1 MIIRKLFI
9 NVLDIPM
16 KKIAQNTL
24 FSLLALSAVECAF
37 ALDSGAQKLT
47 TAIGATD
54 YFKINCSG
62 DTDHLNFKLLANAQI
77 QTPVVTETKP
87 DTTTP
92 TEELPQLLN
101 AKLTKGKLNA
111 NISKLVAGTSKE
123 MSLKG
128 GLGTYSL
135 SLDTVGTNLALKK
148 SQTYTIA
155 HECLSSTGKVLS
167 KSISTPNYT
176 LANGKT
182 RTFKISC
189 AKKDSS
195 SLKVKITNKT
205 AVIVTKSAAQVISE
219 PSGDLAVQ
227 VIKGA
232 TALNTIGDVL
242 DVKGGNGN
250 YFVMVNS
257 PINAA
262 KDYRFEYSCL
272 NASNKDAKTAVIEV
286 LQDQ

>member
-1 MIIRKLFI
+1 
-9 NVLDIPM
+9 M

-24 FSLLALSAVECAF
+24 FSLLALGAVECAF
-37 ALDSGAQKLT
+37 ALDSGTQKLT
-47 TAIGATD
+47 TTQGATD

-62 DTDHLNFKLLANAQI
+62 DTDHLNFKLLANG
-77 QTPVVTETKP
+77 QTSVVTETKP
-87 DTTTP
+87 DTSVVTNPDTTP
-92 TEELPQLLN
+92 STEELPQLLN
-101 AKLTKGKLNA
+101 AKLTKSKLNA
-111 NISKLVAGTSKE
+111 SISKLVAGSSKE

-135 SLDTVGTNLALKK
+135 TIDTVGTNLALKK

-155 HECLSSTGKVLS
+155 HECLSTAGKVLS
-167 KSISTPNYT
+167 KSTSTPNYT
-176 LANGKT
+176 LANGKK

-189 AKKDSS
+189 SKKDSS

-205 AVIVTKSAAQVISE
+205 AITVTKSASQVIE
-219 PSGDLAVQ
+219 NTPSGDLAAQ
-227 VIKGA
+227 VVKGA

-272 NASNKDAKTAVIEV
+272 NASNKAAKTALIEV